1 MIVVIDY
8 GIGNLGSVTNSLS
21 RLGIPNQISSNPGV
35 IKTAQ
40 AVILP
45 GVGAARQGMK
55 NLIDRN
61 LDKLV
66 VKEID
71 KGKPF
76 LGLCL
81 GMQLLFETSEEGN
94 IPCLGIFKGTVKKF
108 RRERKV
114 PQIGW
119 NNVKFVS
126 QNQQISKLFNGISDN
141 SYFYFVNSYYCAPND
156 SSIVAGTSEYGERF
170 ASVVAKN
177 NVAGVQFHPEKS
189 GQVGFQLLKNFIKNY
204 VN

>member
-8 GIGNLGSVTNSLS
+8 GIGNLGSVTNSLN

-35 IKTAQ
+35 IKAAQ
-40 AVILP
+40 ALILP
-45 GVGAARQGMK
+45 GVGAAGQGMK

-61 LDKLV
+61 LDKLIV
-66 VKEID
+66 EEID

-94 IPCLGIFKGTVKKF
+94 TSCLGIFKGTVKKF

-119 NNVKFVS
+119 NNVKFVP
-126 QNQQISKLFNGISDN
+126 QNQQVDELFKSISDN
-141 SYFYFVNSYYCAPND
+141 SYFYFVNSYYCIPDD
-156 SSIVAGTSEYGERF
+156 SSIVAGKSEYGEKF
-170 ASVVAKN
+170 ASVVTKN
-177 NVAGVQFHPEKS
+177 NIVGVQFHPEKS
-189 GQVGFQLLKNFIKNY
+189 GQVGFQLLKNFVNY
-204 VN
+204 YAN

>member
-61 LDKLV
+61 LNKLV
-66 VKEID
+66 VEEID

-108 RRERKV
+108 TSYPCK
-114 PQIGW
+114 I
-119 NNVKFVS
+119 
-126 QNQQISKLFNGISDN
+126 LFS
-141 SYFYFVNSYYCAPND
+141 SSLVNL
-156 SSIVAGTSEYGERF
+156 R
-170 ASVVAKN
+170 
-177 NVAGVQFHPEKS
+177 
-189 GQVGFQLLKNFIKNY
+189 
-204 VN
+204 

>member
-8 GIGNLGSVTNSLS
+8 GIGNFGSVTNSLS

-61 LDKLV
+61 LNKLV
-66 VKEID
+66 VEEID

-94 IPCLGIFKGTVKKF
+94 IPCLGIFKG
-108 RRERKV
+108 
-114 PQIGW
+114 
-119 NNVKFVS
+119 
-126 QNQQISKLFNGISDN
+126 
-141 SYFYFVNSYYCAPND
+141 
-156 SSIVAGTSEYGERF
+156 
-170 ASVVAKN
+170 
-177 NVAGVQFHPEKS
+177 
-189 GQVGFQLLKNFIKNY
+189 
-204 VN
+204 